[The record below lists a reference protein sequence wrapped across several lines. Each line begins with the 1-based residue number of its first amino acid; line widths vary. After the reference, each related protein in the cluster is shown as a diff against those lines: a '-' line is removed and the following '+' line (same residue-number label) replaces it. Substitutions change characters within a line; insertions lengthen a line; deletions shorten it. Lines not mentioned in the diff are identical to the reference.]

1 MLPLFG
7 WLVRHEKN
15 PLERLENE
23 HTPMTHRHDWSK
35 ALSWE
40 GDAPPIGLERTLPPS
55 DPRARSGAPASGYA
69 VRDNRK
75 QVVFV
80 REQGAAV
87 EARTPPAPTFPE
99 TPISGVR
106 QLSASDRLRA
116 GIPVARITRD
126 LDDAPFE
133 MDTWFDP
140 RRQPDTVMELTPDF
154 ASEYIPPQPLP
165 EVAQHKTF
173 ELRPVRLSP
182 EIHPR
187 TAPTL
192 LNARAIKRR
201 DDKQQK
207 DAREIA
213 ALLEQSH
220 RRRRGPW
227 IAFAFV
233 VVVAIGF
240 AIGVE
245 LVDSTAAGAEIEATP
260 AEAAALAP
268 VLATPQREAAK
279 PDAATEARPAATG
292 PAERADARAPS
303 TQHRASS
310 PPTTRESA
318 PPHTPRK
325 AEQAE
330 TPRAPTQGAPPA
342 TTPLREVWLE

>member
-1 MLPLFG
+1 
-7 WLVRHEKN
+7 
-15 PLERLENE
+15 
-23 HTPMTHRHDWSK
+23 MTHRHDWSK
-35 ALSWE
+35 AVSWE
-40 GDAPPIGLERTLPPS
+40 GDDPLTGFERTLSPS

-69 VRDNRK
+69 VRDNRS
-75 QVVFV
+75 
-80 REQGAAV
+80 AAV
-87 EARTPPAPTFPE
+87 GTSTPSVPTFPE
-99 TPISGVR
+99 TPVSGVR
-106 QLSASDRLRA
+106 QLSTSDRLRA

-173 ELRPVRLSP
+173 ELRPVRLAP

-187 TAPTL
+187 TAPTV

-245 LVDSTAAGAEIEATP
+245 LVDSTAAGAESAARP
-260 AEAAALAP
+260 AEPAALAP
-268 VLATPQREAAK
+268 AGAAQQRTKAAV
-279 PDAATEARPAATG
+279 AAETARPSTEA
-292 PAERADARAPS
+292 PAEGAAARLPNAPR
-303 TQHRASS
+303 RASN
-310 PPTTRESA
+310 PPTTQASRTTRA
-318 PPHTPRK
+318 PRK
-325 AEQAE
+325 QALEPAAAE
-330 TPRAPTQGAPPA
+330 TPRGLTQTAPPA
-342 TTPLREVWLE
+342 SSHVREVWLE